1 MEYLKKR
8 NILAAL
14 KELITISWGGKT
26 GKYQY
31 RHIQGKQRVEMVKKF
46 YNDSKEIS
54 LVKGSV
60 GEYGKMN
67 IFCLYVFIQ
76 IVDQSK

>member
-26 GKYQY
+26 GKYQG
-31 RHIQGKQRVEMVKKF
+31 HMGKT
-46 YNDSKEIS
+46 
-54 LVKGSV
+54 KGRN
-60 GEYGKMN
+60 GQK
-67 IFCLYVFIQ
+67 IL
-76 IVDQSK
+76 